1 MSKKEAT
8 YRINEEITAP
18 EVRIVGMD
26 PPELNGIYPLQ
37 QALRMAEEAGRDL
50 VEIAP
55 QATPPVCRI
64 IEYSKLRFELK
75 KKEKQ
80 AKQRLHQVEVK
91 EIRFGPHTDEHD
103 LEFKIRHA
111 EAFLK
116 EGNKI
121 RAVVHFRGRSIVH
134 SEFGERLLHQ
144 LIEALAPLAKV
155 EVPPSLEGK
164 QMYTV
169 LAPNK
174 KKS

>member
-1 MSKKEAT
+1 MSKKEVS

-26 PPELNGIYPLQ
+26 PPELNGIYSLQ
-37 QALRMAEEAGRDL
+37 QALRMAEEAGLDL

-64 IEYSKLRFELK
+64 IEYSKFRFELK

-80 AKQRLHQVEVK
+80 AKQKLHQIEVK

-103 LEFKIRHA
+103 VEFKVRHA

-134 SEFGERLLHQ
+134 SEFGERLLNQ
-144 LIEALAPLAKV
+144 FVEALSHVAKL

-164 QMYTV
+164 QMYV
-169 LAPNK
+169 ILAPIK